1 VNVKDLFDLTGKV
14 AIITGGSR
22 GLGKEIAEG
31 LAEAGA
37 KIVIT
42 ARRSEW
48 LTPTAEE
55 FKAKGFDCLDLLADV
70 SKPEEAE
77 RIVNATI
84 EKFGTVDILV
94 NNAGVS
100 WGAPAETM
108 ALEKWQM
115 VIDTNLTGVF
125 VLSQL
130 VARHLIEQKKGGKII
145 SISSVAGL
153 SGSNPNVMR
162 AAAYNASKGAVISLT
177 NQLAH
182 EWGQYGIYV
191 NAIAPGFFPTRMSMG
206 LVKDKEKGMDPD
218 RFAGGAPLG
227 RVGRDDELKG
237 VALFLASAASNFIT
251 GQTIVVDGGRTG
263 R

>member
-1 VNVKDLFDLTGKV
+1 VKVQELFDLSGKV

-48 LTPTAEE
+48 LTPTADE
-55 FKAKGFDCLDLLADV
+55 FKSKGYDCLDLLADV
-70 SKPEEAE
+70 SKERDAE
-77 RIVNATI
+77 KIVQAAI
-84 EKFGTVDILV
+84 DKFGTVDILV

-108 ALEKWQM
+108 AIEKWQM
-115 VIDTNLTGVF
+115 VIDINLTGVF
-125 VLSQL
+125 MLSQA
-130 VARHLIEQKKGGKII
+130 VARHMIEQKKGGKII
-145 SISSVAGL
+145 NISSVAGL

-162 AAAYNASKGAVISLT
+162 AAAYNASKGAVITLT
-177 NQLAH
+177 HQLAH

-206 LVKDKEKGMDPD
+206 LVPDKDKGMDPD

-227 RVGRDDELKG
+227 RVGREDELKG
-237 VALFLASAASNFIT
+237 VAVFLAGAASNFIT
-251 GQTIVVDGGRTG
+251 GQTIVVDGGRMG